1 MTGKADF
8 TEQEWELMLSA
19 APLAGLIVVTAA
31 HGGTFK
37 ESFAI
42 GKAYGEARKQHGS
55 SQLLDEIVTT
65 RPKVDHTRFGSFDE
79 LKQHGLERLR
89 EVIALLEAKAT
100 PQEVDDYRRFVLAVA
115 QKVAEAHREDDVAVS
130 DPERA
135 AIGEIE
141 AALGGPSPGAPAAA
155 DG

>member
-8 TEQEWELMLSA
+8 SEQELELVLGA
-19 APLAGLIVVTAA
+19 PPLAGMIVVTAA
-31 HGGTFK
+31 HGGTFR
-37 ESFAI
+37 ESLAV
-42 GKAYGEARKQHGS
+42 GKAYGEARRQHGS

-65 RPKVDHTRFGSFDE
+65 RPKVDHTRFSSFDE
-79 LKQHGLERLR
+79 LKEHGLARLR
-89 EVIALLEAKAT
+89 EVMALLESKAT
-100 PQEVDDYRRFVLAVA
+100 PEEAEDYRRFVLSVA

-141 AALGGPSPGAPAAA
+141 AALGGSA
-155 DG
+155 